1 MDSLASG
8 GWVLRANSKL
18 DKRSK
23 KFILTQKGKKLVHQ
37 ENDQKIQDLIV
48 VIDSL
53 TAKEQSELLKSVNIL
68 KALIKEP

>member
-23 KFILTQKGKKLVHQ
+23 IFIITQKGKELVHQ